1 MGMVHKMDLAR
12 IQEELVQEFK
22 YGNEERVRALVPQLG
37 KGPKQVRSVLE
48 AMLESPESLV
58 RQAAAFGLGELGG
71 KASVK
76 RLERQLEIEEARE
89 DYGGDAVVEDIT
101 RALARIGQTSA
112 QAALVRRLERMAAD
126 APSVSDVNEMA
137 YALWRRRHPD
147 LIPAVR
153 RSLETL
159 SLPEPHCL
167 HGLLVLLEKSPEALD
182 AWARDPAV
190 PINLKRRAL
199 SVLEEDV
206 PDSLI
211 PILPAF
217 IATAYALREQ
227 ASGQDDDAAYY
238 CERLFSLVL
247 GYRQRIIPVLP
258 AEARAELRAVARN
271 LVTSPSMGSALPAAV
286 VLELVGRP
294 EDVALLESRRP
305 ADDPGFAKVFDDA
318 ARVLRNLH

>member
-1 MGMVHKMDLAR
+1 MHKMDLAR

-22 YGNEERVRALVPQLG
+22 FGNEERARVLVSQLG
-37 KGPKQVRSVLE
+37 RGPKQVRSALE

-76 RLERQLEIEEARE
+76 RLERQLAVEETRG

-101 RALARIGQTSA
+101 RALARIGEASA
-112 QAALVRRLERMAAD
+112 RAALVRRLERLTTS
-126 APSVSDVNEMA
+126 APAIADVNDMA

-153 RSLETL
+153 QSLERL
-159 SLPEPHCL
+159 SHSEPNNL
-167 HGLLVLLEKSPEALD
+167 IGLLTLLEKSPEALD
-182 AWARDPAV
+182 AWARAPEISIDH
-190 PINLKRRAL
+190 KMRAL
-199 SVLEEDV
+199 AVLEEDV

-227 ASGQDDDAAYY
+227 ASSQDDDAAYY

-247 GYRQRIIPVLP
+247 GYRQRIIPALP
-258 AEARAELRAVARN
+258 AEARAELRAVARS
-271 LVTSPSMGSALPAAV
+271 LLTSPSMGSALPAAA

>member
-1 MGMVHKMDLAR
+1 
-12 IQEELVQEFK
+12 
-22 YGNEERVRALVPQLG
+22 
-37 KGPKQVRSVLE
+37 PKEVRSVLE

-76 RLERQLEIEEARE
+76 RLERQLAIEEAGGG
-89 DYGGDAVVEDIT
+89 YSGDAVVEDIT
-101 RALARIGQTSA
+101 RALGKIGEASAR
-112 QAALVRRLERMAAD
+112 AALARRLERLAAGKP
-126 APSVSDVNEMA
+126 AVADVNELA
-137 YALWRRRHPD
+137 YALWRRRHSD

-182 AWARDPAV
+182 GWARDPAV
-190 PINLKRRAL
+190 PINHKRRAL
-199 SVLEEDV
+199 AVLEEDV
-206 PDSLI
+206 PDMLI

-217 IATAYALREQ
+217 IATAHALREQ
-227 ASGQDDDAAYY
+227 ASRQEHDAAYY

-247 GYRQRIIPVLP
+247 GHRQRIIPALP
-258 AEARAELRAVARN
+258 AEARAELRAVARS
-271 LVTSPSMGSALPAAV
+271 LLTAPSMGSALPAAV
-286 VLELVGRP
+286 MLELVGRP